1 MRASFR
7 AQFHAL
13 QNAIR
18 TGVGRVRGLV
28 RNPAAAGLKIP
39 LPGQRPK
46 PSPSQTELTAALAAC
61 RSALIGVGVMSA
73 MVNILYLTGSFFML
87 EIYDRVLPSRS
98 IPTLVGIIILA
109 AALYIA
115 QGVLDLIRGR
125 ILVRIGASLD
135 ESLSGRVFD
144 TIARLP
150 LKIGQRTDGLQPLR
164 DLDSIRSFLSGL
176 GPIAM
181 FDLPWM
187 PFYIAICF
195 AFHPLIGLTALI
207 GAIILV
213 IVTLL
218 TEFQTRTPIKETTG
232 FSTARNG
239 LAETSRR
246 NAEALIAMGMVGRVA
261 ARWADTNQKYLDS
274 QQRMSD
280 VVGGFGAISK
290 VLRMM
295 LQSAVLGVGAYLVIN
310 QMATGGIII
319 AGSIL
324 AARALAPVDLA
335 IANWK
340 GFAAA
345 RQGWHRLTQILKL
358 MPEQSAPMALQ
369 PPTKSLAVE
378 NAAVAAPG
386 TQKIV
391 AQEVSLSLERG
402 NGVGIIGASGS
413 GKSSVARMLV
423 GVWQPARGKIRLDGA
438 ALDQWSAEAL
448 GRHVGYL
455 PQDVELLAGTV
466 AQNISRFETETDS
479 PAIIAAAK
487 AAGVHELIVGLSEG
501 YETQIGEQGTS
512 LSAGQAQRIALA
524 RALYRDPFLV
534 VLDEPNS
541 NLDSEGDEA
550 LTKAILAVRAR
561 GGIVVVVAHRPSA
574 IAGVDLL
581 MVMKQGRQ
589 QAFGPKDAVMAK
601 LVQPASLPGPLKVVS
616 DVAGGQRGQ

>member
-1 MRASFR
+1 MRRSFTVLCR
-7 AQFHAL
+7 AL
-13 QNAIR
+13 QDVIR
-18 TGVGRVRGLV
+18 AGVDRVGLPPQKAAGPKKPVPGTGPAHKGPRSEL
-28 RNPAAAGLKIP
+28 AAAL
-39 LPGQRPK
+39 
-46 PSPSQTELTAALAAC
+46 SAC
-61 RSALIGVGVMSA
+61 RGAFIGVGIMSG
-73 MVNILYLTGSFFML
+73 MVNVLYLTGSFFML

-98 IPTLVGIIILA
+98 IPTLVGIIVLA
-109 AALYIA
+109 AVLYIA
-115 QGVLDLIRGR
+115 QGVLDMIRGR

-135 ESLSGRVFD
+135 ESLSGRVFE

-150 LKIGQRTDGLQPLR
+150 LKVGQRNDGLQPLR
-164 DLDSIRSFLSGL
+164 DLDSIRTFLSGL

-195 AFHPLIGLTALI
+195 VFHPLIGLTALA
-207 GAIILV
+207 GAIVLV
-213 IVTLL
+213 TVTLV
-218 TEFQTRTPIKETTG
+218 TELKTRAPIKDALG
-232 FSTARNG
+232 FATARNG

-246 NAEALIAMGMVGRVA
+246 NAEALIAMGMLSRI
-261 ARWADTNQKYLDS
+261 ARRWHSSNNQYLDG
-274 QQRMSD
+274 QQRVSD
-280 VVGGFGAISK
+280 VAGGLGAMSK

-310 QMATGGIII
+310 QLATAGIII

-340 GFAAA
+340 GFVAA
-345 RQGWHRLTQILKL
+345 RQGWLRLTQLLKL
-358 MPEQSAPMALQ
+358 MPEASVPMALDGPSQ
-369 PPTKSLAVE
+369 TLKTE
-378 NAAVAAPG
+378 NAAVVAPG
-386 TQKIV
+386 TQKVV
-391 AQEVSLSLERG
+391 AQDITITLEKG
-402 NGVGIIGASGS
+402 NGLGIIGPSGS

-438 ALDQWSAEAL
+438 ALDQWSTEAL
-448 GRHVGYL
+448 GAHVGYL

-466 AQNISRFETETDS
+466 AQNIGRFEPEADS
-479 PAIIAAAK
+479 AAVIAAAK
-487 AAGVHELIVGLSEG
+487 MAAVHELIVNLSEG

-574 IAGVDLL
+574 IAGVDFL

-589 QAFGPKDAVMAK
+589 QAFGPKDAIMSK
-601 LVQPASLPGPLKVVS
+601 LVQPAALPEPLKVVS
-616 DVAGGQRGQ
+616 DAGGGRRGP